1 MLLPALSLFLL
12 LFTGPPAHA
21 QKQVG
26 EEENEKALALYKKA
40 VDYAKKEKWQE
51 ALDLFIESSELS
63 APPVVHYNIAR
74 CLESLG
80 RFEEA
85 AESYEKYVE
94 EADPPAKERKE
105 VEEKISSLNE
115 KPSRLTIM
123 TTPKGADVIKK
134 EGGKETY
141 LGKTPYKTML
151 DAGMHIIALRKE
163 GYRGKK
169 LKIKACCAKTFHI
182 KTNLEHAN
190 GAPAAPEDEG
200 EEEVMP
206 LAPGEEE
213 PEEPGEEEK
222 PDQPDKKDKKDED
235 EVKEKGKKPSPTQR
249 NIGLVLEAGGGGFLH
264 IYRNVDLAFSGNFSV
279 DVHKILGRK
288 PVHGGVGIQL
298 GGVFYDLEDSGG
310 SAYSTMLLDVLVSG
324 QLRFQLHRRVVLMA
338 ALSLGA
344 SFLQL
349 IDDVPAD
356 ADFKLLGGAIEGS
369 SIPFFA
375 AGIAV
380 ALRVNIVSGFHVVLR
395 PADVLLLVPFSEL
408 PGDNKV
414 LPRYGVA
421 LLLGWE
427 F

>member
-1 MLLPALSLFLL
+1 MILPVLFLFLL
-12 LFTGPPAHA
+12 LSTGLPAHA
-21 QKQVG
+21 QKKEV
-26 EEENEKALALYKKA
+26 EEDNEKALSLYKKA
-40 VDYAKKEKWQE
+40 VGCAKKEKWQE

-94 EADPPAKERKE
+94 KADPPARERKE
-105 VEEKISSLNE
+105 VEEMISSLNE

-151 DAGMHIIALRKE
+151 DAGVHIIALRKE

-182 KTNLEHAN
+182 KTNLEHAK

-222 PDQPDKKDKKDED
+222 PGRPDKKDEA
-235 EVKEKGKKPSPTQR
+235 KGKETKPSPTRR

-264 IYRNVDLAFSGNFSV
+264 IYRNVDLAFSGNFTI
-279 DVHKILGRK
+279 DIHKILGRK
-288 PVHGGVGIQL
+288 AIHYGVGVQL
-298 GGVFYDLEDSGG
+298 SGVFYDLEDSGG
-310 SAYSTMLLDVLVSG
+310 GAASTMWIDALASG

-338 ALSLGA
+338 ALSLGV

-380 ALRVNIVSGFHVVLR
+380 ALRVNIVSGFHIVLR

-408 PGDNKV
+408 LSDNKV